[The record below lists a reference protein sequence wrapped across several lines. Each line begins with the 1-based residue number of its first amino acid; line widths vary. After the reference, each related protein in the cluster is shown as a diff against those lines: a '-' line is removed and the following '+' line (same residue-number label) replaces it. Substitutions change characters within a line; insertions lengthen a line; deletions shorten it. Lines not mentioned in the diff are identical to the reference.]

1 MSFGDLSKPE
11 ALNNL
16 NKHLDD
22 KSYVGGYTP
31 SQQDVTT
38 FAALTAEPAAKYT
51 NVLRWWNHVSSF
63 SEQERAA
70 FPAGGASAAAAAK
83 PASKDEDDI
92 DLFGDDDDDEEHQ
105 KEISRIAAEAA
116 ARKNASGKKKEALK
130 SAVVVDVK
138 PWDDTTDMAAL
149 EKKIREEVVI
159 DGLEWKASK
168 LTAIGYGIKK
178 LQISCHIEDE
188 KVSVDDIQEK
198 IQEMEDYVQST
209 DIDSFTK
216 L

>member
-1 MSFGDLSKPE
+1 MPE
-11 ALNNL
+11 LNNL
-16 NKHLDD
+16 NLYYCALKGVPTVKKEKTQD
-22 KSYVGGYTP
+22 KVEQVKEQVEKVAESSGL
-31 SQQDVTT
+31 
-38 FAALTAEPAAKYT
+38 AAVLEGAKELAKNAVETAKSVVEAVKEAVKPAA
-51 NVLRWWNHVSSF
+51 
-63 SEQERAA
+63 
-70 FPAGGASAAAAAK
+70 
-83 PASKDEDDI
+83 KDEDDI
-92 DLFGDDDDDEEHQ
+92 DLFGDDEDDAEHQ
-105 KEISRIAAEAA
+105 AEISRIAAEAA

-138 PWDDTTDMAAL
+138 PWDDSTDMAAL
-149 EKKIREEVVI
+149 EKLIREQVI
-159 DGLEWKASK
+159 LDGLEWKASK

-198 IQEMEDYVQST
+198 IEAFEDYVQST